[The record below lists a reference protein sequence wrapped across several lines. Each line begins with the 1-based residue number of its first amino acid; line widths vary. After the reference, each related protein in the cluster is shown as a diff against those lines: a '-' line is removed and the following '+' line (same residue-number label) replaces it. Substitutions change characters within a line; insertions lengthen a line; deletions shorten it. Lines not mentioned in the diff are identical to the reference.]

1 MASIG
6 EIKTAQATISSA
18 TDTALIDI
26 SAIAGTDS
34 SSFVEVLEL
43 YVSTFVAASASTIRF
58 EQSAGGG
65 TLIAAFGCESGA
77 TIGDKISRN
86 FGDSGWRLPA
96 GADVSVETINAATWY
111 VAIKYRLVL

>member
-6 EIKTAQATISSA
+6 EIKTAQATIRSA
-18 TDTALIDI
+18 TDTALISL
-26 SAIAGTDS
+26 SASAGTDS
-34 SSFVEVLEL
+34 SSCVEGREL
-43 YVSTFVAASASTIRF
+43 YVSTFAAAASSTLRF
-58 EQSAGGG
+58 EQSADG
-65 TLIAAFGCESGA
+65 TLIAACGCASGA
-77 TIGDKISRN
+77 TIGEKISRD

>member
-34 SSFVEVLEL
+34 SSFIEVLEL

-58 EQSAGGG
+58 EQAAGG

-77 TIGDKISRN
+77 TIGDKISRD

-96 GADVSVETINAATWY
+96 GADVSVETINAATFY
-111 VAIKYRLVL
+111 VAVKYRLVL